1 MRKTCLPGQGT
12 VDRSVR
18 VLAAGNVV
26 IVREARHLIGC
37 YSLVGQGVH
46 PRDKEKH
53 MAARTVRRR
62 RSVLIAAAV
71 LALPIAGITPAT
83 AADQI
88 APVSGTLAQLLSAV
102 AGGTQLTALVHATD
116 ASHSHGS
123 DFL

>member
-1 MRKTCLPGQGT
+1 M
-12 VDRSVR
+12 
-18 VLAAGNVV
+18 
-26 IVREARHLIGC
+26 
-37 YSLVGQGVH
+37 VGQGVH

-83 AADQI
+83 AADKI

-116 ASHSHGS
+116 AAAFRKFIDDEGVRWKPVIERAG
-123 DFL
+123 LMEK